1 MVRKHTQNCPVLLVA
16 TTVDLQVILNEVSAK
31 YKILWVPI
39 KSIHQQNGG
48 AFPLTFPPVAHESCS
63 RLTVV

>member
-31 YKILWVPI
+31 YKILWVPT
-39 KSIHQQNGG
+39 KSIHQQNG
-48 AFPLTFPPVAHESCS
+48 AFPLTFPPVAHESCYH
-63 RLTVV
+63 LTVV